1 MKIRKYTV
9 LLFIVALLALSA
21 CGDKTPKLAT
31 VDGRTIT
38 QAQFDAYAK
47 FKRLPIQD
55 ENKRTALVDQYLER
69 EALASAIEKSNVL
82 DKALTDAELNEFR
95 KEMLISRYFEQYLRD
110 QVSDQAVQNYYA
122 SHAKDY
128 EEKKVHVAHILI
140 RTKKNMSETERKA
153 KLTTAQEV
161 YSKISAGED
170 FAKVAADYSEDT
182 ISGKK
187 GGDLGW
193 MKEGAIDAAFSK
205 KIFEMNPG
213 DVSEPFETPFGF
225 HVVKQL
231 EAPTV
236 VKRPFEAVKGDIRYQ
251 LRSQA
256 KNAELKRLSAK
267 SIVKRHDK

>member
-1 MKIRKYTV
+1 MKIQKR
-9 LLFIVALLALSA
+9 LALPFIALLALAA
-21 CGDKTPKLAT
+21 CGDDSPKLAT
-31 VDGRTIT
+31 VNGKTIT

-47 FKRLPIQD
+47 FKRLPTL
-55 ENKRTALVDQYLER
+55 EAGKRKSLVDQYLER
-69 EALASAIEKSNVL
+69 EALASAIEKSDVL
-82 DKALTDAELNEFR
+82 DKTMTEAELNEFR
-95 KEMLISRYFEQYLRD
+95 KEMLISRYFEQYLRN
-110 QVSDQAVQNYYA
+110 QVSDQAVENYYA
-122 SHAKDY
+122 IHAKDY

-205 KIFEMNPG
+205 QIFEMEAG
-213 DVSEPFETPFGF
+213 KVSEPFETSFGF

-231 EAPTV
+231 EAPIV

-256 KNAELKRLSAK
+256 KNAELKRLISESK
-267 SIVKRHDK
+267 LKRHDK

>member
-1 MKIRKYTV
+1 MKIRKRIV
-9 LLFIVALLALSA
+9 LLFVALLALSA
-21 CGDKTPKLAT
+21 CGDKAPKLAT
-31 VDGRTIT
+31 VDGKTIT

-47 FKRLPIQD
+47 FKRLPVQD
-55 ENKRTALVDQYLER
+55 DNKRNALVDQYLER
-69 EALASAIEKSNVL
+69 EALASVIEKSDVL
-82 DKALTDAELNEFR
+82 DKTLAQAELNEFR

-122 SHAKDY
+122 SHAGDY
-128 EEKKVHVAHILI
+128 EEKKVHVAHVLI
-140 RTKKNMSETERKA
+140 RTKKNMSETERKVR
-153 KLTTAQEV
+153 LTTAQEV

-182 ISGKK
+182 VSGKK

-193 MKEGAIDAAFSK
+193 MKEGAIAPVFSK
-205 KIFEMNPG
+205 TIFGMSPG
-213 DVSEPFETPFGF
+213 EVSEPFETPFGF

-256 KNAELKRLSAK
+256 KDAELKRLLSK
-267 SIVKRHDK
+267 TVVKRHGK